1 MGAKEVALPAVPA
14 AAGPEPAIRGDTS
27 FVDRLVAVIARLPYG
42 GWWLYVLLT
51 ILGGAWFTIVRWLT
65 GAVPVG
71 QIDLAVLTPVPFAF
85 YAIALIQY
93 LNAYA
98 ERAVR
103 VFAPALG
110 NDPERVEYWRRQLTT
125 LPSRPTAA
133 FAIIGLLVAGLV
145 LIGTPPGIYELF
157 SRDLVTT
164 IVLTGWVVLLGF
176 AATSLLLYHTWH
188 QLRAVGAV
196 HAAATQID
204 SFRAAPLFA
213 FSGLTARTGLGYL
226 VMLYYTLAVN
236 GQFSANMPTLLLLDV
251 PFAALAVACFV
262 LPLTGM
268 HRRLSA
274 AKGDLVA
281 QVDTRT
287 GGLTDELFRR
297 IDEGGPAAIR
307 ELNDALSSLTI
318 VHAAVVRL
326 PTWPWSAGL
335 FRGFLTAVLLP
346 VALWLVTWILGNL
359 LKT

>member
-1 MGAKEVALPAVPA
+1 M
-14 AAGPEPAIRGDTS
+14 
-27 FVDRLVAVIARLPYG
+27 
-42 GWWLYVLLT
+42 
-51 ILGGAWFTIVRWLT
+51 
-65 GAVPVG
+65 
-71 QIDLAVLTPVPFAF
+71 TPVPFAF

-236 GQFSANMPTLLLLDV
+236 GQFSANMPTLLLLGV
-251 PFAALAVACFV
+251 PFATLAVACFV

-268 HRRLSA
+268 HARLAA
-274 AKGDLVA
+274 AKSNLIDQVEMRTRVA
-281 QVDTRT
+281 TE
-287 GGLTDELFRR
+287 ELFRTM
-297 IDEGGPAAIR
+297 DHDGPTAVGR
-307 ELNDALSSLTI
+307 LNDALSSLAI
-318 VHAAVVRL
+318 VRSAVVRL
-326 PTWPWSAGL
+326 PTWPWTPGL

-346 VALWLVTWILGNL
+346 IALWLITWILGIILNPSCHRRRASPSGGGFGGLGRVGRQEL
-359 LKT
+359 LAVEPGV